1 MVIII
6 RKAMNL
12 IKKFIFSGLVLGC
25 GFTGYSQSFKNLD
38 SIILH
43 CIIDYAS
50 SHQLSVV
57 SGSED
62 SEGDDHSRKKHGRFN
77 NKPLS
82 FNLTDKNDEG
92 WDETTS
98 NVWLLHLNG
107 LPLHFDLFRSQYD
120 DTLSKHNVYY
130 FDLSIYDRMGKK
142 LKKGLPAMSLYVKVE
157 GNSLIIT
164 IEPSIVFWTRP
175 FISIAKL
182 SDGRR
187 RLNILQGETLSI
199 PFTGQES
206 IIRFRYSPESD
217 DWILLK

>member
-1 MVIII
+1 MII
-6 RKAMNL
+6 RKSMNL
-12 IKKFIFSGLVLGC
+12 IKQFIIGGLILGC
-25 GFTGYSQSFKNLD
+25 GFSGYSQSFKNLD

-50 SHQLSVV
+50 SHQLSAV

-62 SEGDDHSRKKHGRFN
+62 FEGNDTSRKKHCRFN
-77 NKPLS
+77 NKRLS
-82 FNLTDKNDEG
+82 FYLTAKNDEC
-92 WDETTS
+92 WDDTIS
-98 NVWLLHLNG
+98 SVWLLEKNG
-107 LPLHFDLFRSQYD
+107 LPWLFDRQYD

-130 FDLSIYDRMGKK
+130 FDMSIYDRMGKN

-199 PFTGQES
+199 PFTGHES

>member
-1 MVIII
+1 MII
-6 RKAMNL
+6 RKSMNL
-12 IKKFIFSGLVLGC
+12 IKQFIIGGLILGC
-25 GFTGYSQSFKNLD
+25 GFSGYSQSFKNLD
-38 SIILH
+38 SIILN

-50 SHQLSVV
+50 SHQLSAV

-62 SEGDDHSRKKHGRFN
+62 FEGNDTSRKKHCRFN
-77 NKPLS
+77 NKRLS
-82 FNLTDKNDEG
+82 FYLTAKNDEC
-92 WDETTS
+92 WDDTIS
-98 NVWLLHLNG
+98 SVWLLEKNG
-107 LPLHFDLFRSQYD
+107 LPWLFDRQYD

-130 FDLSIYDRMGKK
+130 FDMSIYDRMGKN

-199 PFTGQES
+199 PFTGHES

>member
-1 MVIII
+1 MII
-6 RKAMNL
+6 RKSMNL
-12 IKKFIFSGLVLGC
+12 IKQFIIGGLILGC
-25 GFTGYSQSFKNLD
+25 GFSGYSQSFKNLD

-62 SEGDDHSRKKHGRFN
+62 FEGNDTSRKKHCRFN
-77 NKPLS
+77 NKRLS
-82 FNLTDKNDEG
+82 FYLTAKNDEC
-92 WDETTS
+92 WDDTIS
-98 NVWLLHLNG
+98 SVWLLENNG
-107 LPLHFDLFRSQYD
+107 LPWLFDSQYA
-120 DTLSKHNVYY
+120 DTLSKHNVYCY
-130 FDLSIYDRMGKK
+130 SRLYPGRISDRMKK
-142 LKKGLPAMSLYVKVE
+142 ELKKGIPAMSLYIKAE
-157 GNSLIIT
+157 GDTLMIT
-164 IEPSIVFWTRP
+164 IEPSVVFWTRP

-187 RLNILQGETLSI
+187 RLNILQGGTLSI
-199 PFTGQES
+199 PFTGHES

>member
-1 MVIII
+1 MII
-6 RKAMNL
+6 RKSMNL
-12 IKKFIFSGLVLGC
+12 IKQFIIGGLILGC
-25 GFTGYSQSFKNLD
+25 GFSGYSQSFKNLD

-50 SHQLSVV
+50 SHQLSAV

-62 SEGDDHSRKKHGRFN
+62 FEGNDTSRKKHCRFN
-77 NKPLS
+77 NKRLS
-82 FNLTDKNDEG
+82 FYLTAKNDEC
-92 WDETTS
+92 WDDTIS
-98 NVWLLHLNG
+98 SVWLLEKNG
-107 LPLHFDLFRSQYD
+107 LPWLFDRQYE
-120 DTLSKHNVYY
+120 DTLSKHNVYC
-130 FDLSIYDRMGKK
+130 FDMSIYDRMGKK

-164 IEPSIVFWTRP
+164 IEPSVVFWTRP

-199 PFTGQES
+199 PFTGHES